1 MTATH
6 VEIGHMLSK
15 ALGQPRSE
23 NRRDGSLDILSWIAQ
38 PSHLV
43 ELVTSVYG
51 DSSVVAS
58 CSAGSFR
65 HALGFDK
72 ITLIDQSPLF
82 KLQFHVWRPGDTV
95 GVEHIH
101 NHRFDFVTTVIH
113 GGYDMELF
121 QLDESGA
128 PVIEYEE
135 TKSADGAWCLRPV
148 GEARL
153 RPLTTVRLRRYSAY
167 ALDSNAFHRVTAN
180 PDSLCVTLFLQSTP
194 LASKARVFAGSGEI
208 APATTSKQM
217 LTQEVYRQRLKSVL
231 DELDR
236 AR

>member
-1 MTATH
+1 MNATY
-6 VEIGHMLSK
+6 VEIGRMLSK
-15 ALGQPRSE
+15 TLGQPPRSE

-43 ELVTSVYG
+43 ELATSIYD
-51 DSSVVAS
+51 DSDVIAS
-58 CSAGSFR
+58 CAARSFR
-65 HALGFDK
+65 HPLGFDK
-72 ITLIDQSPLF
+72 IMLIEQSPLF
-82 KLQFHVWRPGDTV
+82 TLRVHLWRPGNTV

-101 NHRFDFVTTVIH
+101 NHRFDLVTTVIR

-135 TKSADGAWCLRPV
+135 RRSGVGAWCLQPV

-153 RPLTTVRLRRYSAY
+153 KPLTTIRLRQCSAY
-167 ALDSNAFHRVTAN
+167 ALDSNAFHRITVN
-180 PDSLCVTLFLQSTP
+180 PDSLCMTLFLQSTP
-194 LASKARVFAGSGEI
+194 LETRTRVFARSGES
-208 APATTSKQM
+208 APATTSKQT

-231 DELDR
+231 DEL